1 MLQIK
6 SNTLQRWWLL
16 GYLRPYKWR
25 LIFALVM
32 QGGNAGIGLAFPA
45 LIQLIVDTVIERQ
58 DATSLNKITL
68 LALAGLATFT
78 LSAIAGLYHIN
89 YIGEH
94 VVIDIRKQL
103 YSHIQSLSMR
113 FFAEQRVGELVSRLS
128 NDVARIRQTI
138 TDNAVD
144 ALQYTVA
151 MIGSLMIMVWVNW
164 QLTLFVLAVL
174 PVVMAIGLF
183 LGYFSLRDSAK
194 VQLEIATST
203 VIANEGIQN
212 IREVKSFVRSTYE
225 VQRYYAALDRSFT
238 HVINLVWVRAVLRPI
253 MRLIF
258 YTGTLAILWYSA
270 REVLAGR
277 LTGGE
282 LVAFLLY
289 MVVIGQSIAQV
300 SHAYSQIQEMLG
312 STQRIFELLN
322 TPPDLQDSPTAQ
334 QLSAVS
340 GKISFEGVGFRYDE
354 NQWVLQNIDLEI
366 SAGEIVALVGPSGA
380 GKSTLFNLIPRF
392 YDVSEGVLRI
402 DDRDVKSVTQSS
414 LRAQIGVVPQESLLF
429 GGTIRENILYGRLD
443 ASEAEMIEAAKAANA
458 HEFVMQL
465 PNQYETIVGER
476 GLRLSG
482 GQRQRVAIARAILKD
497 PRILLLD
504 EATASLDNESEHLV
518 QSALEQLMQNR
529 TTIIIAHRLSTVR
542 IAHRIVVLD
551 QGRIIELG
559 THAELMALGGL
570 YAKLYEMQFR
580 QQDLFGD

>member
-1 MLQIK
+1 
-6 SNTLQRWWLL
+6 
-16 GYLRPYKWR
+16 
-25 LIFALVM
+25 M

-45 LIQLIVDTVIERQ
+45 LIQSIVDTVINEQ

-68 LALAGLATFT
+68 FAFAGLIIFT

-103 YSHIQSLSMR
+103 YSHLHTLSMG
-113 FFAEQRVGELVSRLS
+113 FFAEQRIGELVSRLS

-151 MIGSLMIMVWVNW
+151 MVGALLIMLWVNL

-174 PVVMAIGLF
+174 PIVMGIGLF
-183 LGYFSLRDSAK
+183 LGYFSLKDSTK
-194 VQLEIATST
+194 VQLEVAASMI
-203 VIANEGIQN
+203 IANEGIQN
-212 IREVKSFVRSTYE
+212 IREVKSFVRSDYE
-225 VQRYYAALDRSFT
+225 VQRYVNALERSFT
-238 HVINLVWVRAVLRPI
+238 HVIGLVWVRAVLRPI
-253 MRLIF
+253 MRMIF
-258 YTGTLAILWYSA
+258 YIGTLAILWYSA

-300 SHAYSQIQEMLG
+300 SHAYTQIQETLG
-312 STQRIFELLN
+312 ATERIFELLS
-322 TPPDLQDSPTAQ
+322 TQPIIQDLPHAQ
-334 QLSAVS
+334 PLPAVE
-340 GKISFEGVGFRYDE
+340 GKITFEGVGFRYEE
-354 NQWVLQNIDLEI
+354 NQWVLQGINLEI
-366 SAGEIVALVGPSGA
+366 QAGEIIALVGPSGA

-392 YDVSEGVLRI
+392 YDVSEGVLKI
-402 DDRDVKSVTQSS
+402 DDVDVKTVTQAS
-414 LRAQIGVVPQESLLF
+414 LRAQVGIVPQESLLF
-429 GGTIRENILYGRLD
+429 GGTIRENILYGRL
-443 ASEAEMIEAAKAANA
+443 EATEDEMIAAAQAANA
-458 HEFVMQL
+458 HDFVAQL
-465 PNQYETIVGER
+465 PDGYETVVGER
-476 GLRLSG
+476 GVRLSG

-518 QSALEQLMQNR
+518 QSALERLMQNR
-529 TTIIIAHRLSTVR
+529 TTVIIAHRLSTVR
-542 IAHRIVVLD
+542 IAHRIAVLD
-551 QGRIIELG
+551 QGRMIELG

-570 YAKLYEMQFR
+570 YAKLYDMQFR

>member
-1 MLQIK
+1 MSKIK
-6 SNTLQRWWLL
+6 SRTTQRRWLI
-16 GYLRPYKWR
+16 GYLRPYRWR

-45 LIQLIVDTVIERQ
+45 LIQSIVDTVINEQ
-58 DATSLNKITL
+58 DTTSLNKITL
-68 LALAGLATFT
+68 FAFAGLIIFT

-103 YSHIQSLSMR
+103 YSHLHTLSMG
-113 FFAEQRVGELVSRLS
+113 FFAEQRIGELVSRLS

-151 MIGSLMIMVWVNW
+151 MVGALLIMLWVNL
-164 QLTLFVLAVL
+164 QLTFFVLAVL
-174 PVVMAIGLF
+174 PIVMGIGLF
-183 LGYFSLRDSAK
+183 LGYFSLKDSTK
-194 VQLEIATST
+194 VQLEVAASMI
-203 VIANEGIQN
+203 IANEGIQN
-212 IREVKSFVRSTYE
+212 IREVKSFVRSDYE
-225 VQRYYAALDRSFT
+225 VQRYVNALERSFT
-238 HVINLVWVRAVLRPI
+238 HVIGLVWVRAVLRPI

-270 REVLAGR
+270 HEVLAGR

-300 SHAYSQIQEMLG
+300 SHAYTQIQETLG
-312 STQRIFELLN
+312 ATERIFDLLSTQPIIQ
-322 TPPDLQDSPTAQ
+322 DLPNAQ
-334 QLSAVS
+334 PLPAVA
-340 GKISFEGVGFRYDE
+340 GKISFVGVGFRYEE
-354 NQWVLQNIDLEI
+354 NQWVLQDINLEI
-366 SAGEIVALVGPSGA
+366 KAGEIIALVGPSGA

-392 YDVSEGVLRI
+392 YDVSEGVLKI
-402 DDRDVKSVTQSS
+402 DDVDVKTVTQAS
-414 LRAQIGVVPQESLLF
+414 LRAQVGIVPQESLLF

-443 ASEAEMIEAAKAANA
+443 ATEDEMIAAAQAANA
-458 HEFVMQL
+458 HDFVTQL
-465 PNQYETIVGER
+465 PDGYETMVGER
-476 GLRLSG
+476 GVRLSG

-518 QSALEQLMQNR
+518 QSALERLMQNR
-529 TTIIIAHRLSTVR
+529 TTVIIAHRLSTVR
-542 IAHRIVVLD
+542 IAHRIAVLD
-551 QGRIIELG
+551 QGRMIELG

-570 YAKLYEMQFR
+570 YAKLYDMQFR